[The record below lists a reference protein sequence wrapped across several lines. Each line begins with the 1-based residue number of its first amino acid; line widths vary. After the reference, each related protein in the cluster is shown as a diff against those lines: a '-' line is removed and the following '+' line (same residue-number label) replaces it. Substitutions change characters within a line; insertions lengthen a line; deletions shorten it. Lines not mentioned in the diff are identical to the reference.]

1 MLSIKPSIYI
11 VKYTIINFTYCNT
24 CQYYLMLTKED
35 TKIVLNI
42 LQIKTLIGGK
52 TILHRVIILA
62 SVYLPISLSTCSFA
76 LFNPNC
82 SSL

>member
-1 MLSIKPSIYI
+1 
-11 VKYTIINFTYCNT
+11 
-24 CQYYLMLTKED
+24 MLTKED
-35 TKIVLNI
+35 TKIVLDI

-52 TILHRVIILA
+52 TILHKVIILA

-76 LFNPNC
+76 LFNPNS

>member
-1 MLSIKPSIYI
+1 
-11 VKYTIINFTYCNT
+11 
-24 CQYYLMLTKED
+24 MLTKED

-76 LFNPNC
+76 LCNPNC